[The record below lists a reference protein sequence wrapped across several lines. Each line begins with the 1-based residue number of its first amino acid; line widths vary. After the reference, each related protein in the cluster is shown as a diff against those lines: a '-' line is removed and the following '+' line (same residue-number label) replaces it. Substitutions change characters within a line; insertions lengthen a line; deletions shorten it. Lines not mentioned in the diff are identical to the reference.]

1 MSQSLSPNNRTS
13 ILGWVRKL
21 KKGNFTSNESVDEIS
36 SDDQAESRSPLRQ
49 HEPGQVLLRPYLQHK
64 SRSTNNVSRV
74 RSNSSNTSEKGSSIK
89 QTRDSF
95 LQNKSMIDEDSKYFG
110 VSIEKALQ
118 EASAKISI
126 FTNPNS
132 DQVLQYGRIPIV
144 VAKCGVFLKTNGLKV
159 EGVFRVG
166 GSSRRIKELQLIFN
180 SPPDYGKK
188 LNWDGYTVHDSAS
201 VLRRYLNSLPEP
213 LIPLESYEEFREP
226 LKKRPRIVQYLKY
239 KADNFDRV
247 VRSRASD
254 LRKNDVDAENDKEAG
269 NESAGFSGRPNLSQ
283 EEVILKNKPL
293 NNEVG
298 AEGLQKQR
306 PDLEEPQKFIG
317 DDSKK
322 DEEKIDNLKLKNTK
336 KYTKLTKDLY
346 HAIDEYK
353 ILIDLVPEASK
364 QLLFYILDLLAMVQN
379 HASENLMPSRNL
391 AAIFQP
397 CVLSHPD
404 HDMNPDEYALS
415 QLVVDFLIQYTYKL
429 LPKQQAIDS
438 RRGNATDGLSLVTNG
453 STELSLK
460 NDQEGQ
466 EATRNEGSNSVGLST
481 TCTRRIHSKSLSH
494 SPRPEDLVDLRHRSP
509 TTLLHIGDMDQLLDI
524 SDDEPFELN
533 TKPLRSNAE
542 EIGSSNV
549 HNLNPSFDA
558 KSDQGD
564 YQKQETNVPIII
576 SSPSQT

>member
-1 MSQSLSPNNRTS
+1 MSQSLSLNNRTS
-13 ILGWVRKL
+13 ILGWMRKL
-21 KKGNFTSNESVDEIS
+21 KKGNFTSNESIDEIS
-36 SDDQAESRSPLRQ
+36 SDDQTEPRSPLRQ
-49 HEPGQVLLRPYLQHK
+49 HELSQVLLRPYLQHK

-110 VSIEKALQ
+110 VSIEEALQ

-180 SPPDYGKK
+180 LPPDYGKK

-213 LIPLESYEEFREP
+213 LIPLESYEKFREP
-226 LKKRPRIVQYLKY
+226 LKKRPKIVQYLKY
-239 KADNFDRV
+239 KADNFDRL
-247 VRSRASD
+247 VRNRAND
-254 LRKNDVDAENDKEAG
+254 VRKNDADAETNKESG
-269 NESAGFSGRPNLSQ
+269 NETAGESVKQELSQ
-283 EEVILKNKPL
+283 EETTLTNRPL
-293 NNEVG
+293 NNEFSS
-298 AEGLQKQR
+298 EELQRQR
-306 PDLEEPQKFIG
+306 QEVEEQRKLTG
-317 DDSKK
+317 DFSEKDKGHIDS
-322 DEEKIDNLKLKNTK
+322 LRPKNTK

-346 HAIDEYK
+346 DAIDEYK
-353 ILIDLVPEASK
+353 LLIDLVPEASK

-379 HASENLMPSRNL
+379 HALENLMPSRNL

-404 HDMNPDEYALS
+404 HDLNPDEYALS

-429 LPKQQAIDS
+429 LPKQPKIDS

-453 STELSLK
+453 ITELSLV

-466 EATRNEGSNSVGLST
+466 EALNDASNSVRLSAP
-481 TCTRRIHSKSLSH
+481 CTRRLHSKSLSH
-494 SPRPEDLVDLRHRSP
+494 SPRPEDLVDLRHKSP
-509 TTLLHIGDMDQLLDI
+509 TTPLQIGDIDQLLDI

-533 TKPLRSNAE
+533 SKPMESNTKTSGPNETL
-542 EIGSSNV
+542 
-549 HNLNPSFDA
+549 NLNNSFDT
-558 KSDQGD
+558 KSPQRE
-564 YQKQETNVPIII
+564 YKQQETDVPIII